1 MVQRELCSQGGVTH
15 GVVEVGVA
23 KGRPAA
29 LHDGGVEGQA
39 ETAPEA
45 GLDLSALELARAG
58 EWPTM
63 TKPDGSRS
71 QKGARERASTR
82 PSRGCRSP

>member
-1 MVQRELCSQGGVTH
+1 VHSMALSPFQDVRVQRELCSQGGVTR

-29 LHDGGVEGQA
+29 LHDGGVEGQRGQP

-45 GLDLSALELARAG
+45 GLDLSAL
-58 EWPTM
+58 
-63 TKPDGSRS
+63 
-71 QKGARERASTR
+71 
-82 PSRGCRSP
+82 